1 MRARDMEQ
9 GSVVWAEKV
18 EGKCN
23 AKLTKQIKN
32 GRGPRCKAPAGRGT
46 THLKIGCCE
55 LHGGNTG
62 THERAASKVL
72 AVREVRRLGL
82 ARGDAPRQVGP
93 AEVLLNALWAA
104 NEDLELYREMV
115 TDLDAATGPN
125 GPSGTNGTMS
135 ARLYAETYHLTGEA
149 TGEAKRHILV
159 QLYED
164 AQKRAADIAT
174 ACLRAKVAEEQVK
187 LAQERAAAFAGA
199 MRALA
204 LALGHSPADPKVRQ
218 AMRQALADVA
228 MDDPPPP
235 PRSTDA

>member
-1 MRARDMEQ
+1 M
-9 GSVVWAEKV
+9 
-18 EGKCN
+18 
-23 AKLTKQIKN
+23 
-32 GRGPRCKAPAGRGT
+32 
-46 THLKIGCCE
+46 
-55 LHGGNTG
+55 
-62 THERAASKVL
+62 
-72 AVREVRRLGL
+72 
-82 ARGDAPRQVGP
+82 
-93 AEVLLNALWAA
+93 NALWAA

-125 GPSGTNGTMS
+125 GPSGTSGTMS

-174 ACLRAKVAEEQVK
+174 SCLRAKVAEEQVK

-218 AMRQALADVA
+218 AMRQALAGVA
-228 MDDPPPP
+228 MDDP
-235 PRSTDA
+235 T

>member
-1 MRARDMEQ
+1 MPARDREH
-9 GSVVWAEKV
+9 VVWDEPR

-23 AKLTKQIKN
+23 AKLTKRIKD
-32 GRGPRCKAPAGRGT
+32 GRGPRCGQAAGHGT
-46 THLKIGCCE
+46 DHLGVGCCGR
-55 LHGGNTG
+55 HGGSTRN
-62 THERAASKVL
+62 HERAASKVL
-72 AVREVRRLGL
+72 AVREVRQLGL
-82 ARGDAPRQVGP
+82 ARGGQPRQVGP

-115 TDLDAATGPN
+115 SDLDASTGPN
-125 GPSGTNGTMS
+125 GSSGTSGTDGS
-135 ARLYAETYHLTGEA
+135 TSTSGPARLYAETFHLTGEE

-164 AQKRAADIAT
+164 AQKRAADIAS

-218 AMRQALADVA
+218 AMRQALVGVA
-228 MDDPPPP
+228 MDDP
-235 PRSTDA
+235 T